1 VKLKSYYQAQNVNEK
16 DTEYTS
22 NGKKGTSTISIKM
35 NSIPVDDI
43 SWGSFTFQ
51 TLLLIK
57 GGVEKETK
65 VQREII

>member
-1 VKLKSYYQAQNVNEK
+1 
-16 DTEYTS
+16 
-22 NGKKGTSTISIKM
+22 M